1 MGKGKSVIQ
10 IRINIILWWIV
21 MRDHRQV
28 NLHHTRD
35 LSKNNGLQ
43 TSVNFV
49 PTNLPTLSKSEFKV
63 WVRKK
68 KKDFLYFLS
77 CNAYFLACLY
87 TYIAILS
94 YQENDWDKCSA
105 KSHIQTIEFSR
116 YLNISY
122 AMNQCLFAWCDR
134 VSYSLTRMSIW
145 LWYSELQIHSSFQG
159 VLS

>member
-35 LSKNNGLQ
+35 LSKTMAYKPVW
-43 TSVNFV
+43 TSSP
-49 PTNLPTLSKSEFKV
+49 PTYPPYPNLSLKFEL
-63 WVRKK
+63 RK

-94 YQENDWDKCSA
+94 YQGNDWDKCSA

-122 AMNQCLFAWCDR
+122 AMIQCLFAWCDR